1 MDAYDCVVS
10 RLDIRKFDSRTVPT
24 EVKRKV
30 LEAARMTGSGMN
42 VQHWRFILVEK
53 RENIRKLA
61 EDSLTGKWVDG
72 ANFAVIVLTDSK
84 YGFHLIDAGR
94 AAQDMQI
101 AAWNYG
107 VASCIFTGINKEA
120 LQRDFNIPKDLN
132 PSIIV
137 AFGYPTTKLS
147 GRKNRK
153 PLRELAFLETYGN
166 DIEAIGGQ
174 K

>member
-1 MDAYDCVVS
+1 MDAYQCVVS
-10 RLDIRKFDSRTVPT
+10 KLDVREFDSKTVPN
-24 EVKRKV
+24 EVKLKV

-42 VQHWRFILVEK
+42 VQHWRFVLVEK

-72 ANFAVIVLTDSK
+72 ANFAVIVLTDPK

-107 VASCIFTGINKEA
+107 VASCIFTGITKDA

-137 AFGYPTTKLS
+137 AFGYPAAKLM
-147 GRKNRK
+147 GKKNRK
-153 PLRELAFLETYGN
+153 PLRELAFLETYSN

>member
-1 MDAYDCVVS
+1 MDAYECVVS

-61 EDSLTGKWVDG
+61 EDSITGKWVDG
-72 ANFAVIVLTDSK
+72 ANFAVIVLTDPK

-101 AAWNYG
+101 AVWNCG

-153 PLRELAFLETYGN
+153 PLRELAFLETYSNG
-166 DIEAIGGQ
+166 IESIERQ

>member
-1 MDAYDCVVS
+1 MDAYECVV
-10 RLDIRKFDSRTVPT
+10 RKLDIREFDSKTVPT

-30 LEAARMTGSGMN
+30 LEAARLTGSGMN
-42 VQHWRFILVEK
+42 VQHWRFIVVEK

-61 EDSLTGKWVDG
+61 EDSITGKWVDG
-72 ANFAVIVLTDSK
+72 ANFAVVLLTDPK

-101 AAWNYG
+101 AAWNYD

-137 AFGYPTTKLS
+137 AFGYPAAKLI
-147 GRKNRK
+147 GKKNQK
-153 PLRELAFLETYGN
+153 PLRELAFLETFGN
-166 DIEAIGGQ
+166 GIEAIGG
-174 K
+174 